1 MRRSGGPKGIV
12 YSSALA
18 GARAQVFPQI
28 ALAIGVLT
36 SSIGHTFFLKK
47 KTYLKLSPFFWQK
60 RGQEIDRL
68 LPQKQLKN

>member
-47 KTYLKLSPFFWQK
+47 KNIFEAFPLFLAKTGP
-60 RGQEIDRL
+60 R
-68 LPQKQLKN
+68 N